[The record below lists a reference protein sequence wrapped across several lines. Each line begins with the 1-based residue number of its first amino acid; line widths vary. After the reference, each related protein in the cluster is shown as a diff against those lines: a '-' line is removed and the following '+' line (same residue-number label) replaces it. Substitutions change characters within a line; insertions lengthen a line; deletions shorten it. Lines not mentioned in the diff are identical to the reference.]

1 MPLLKTA
8 ALTRTRQ
15 VFYYEY
21 PSPDDPVLPVG
32 IPRAVIDRA
41 HEAGTRIAVVIAS
54 APVSADRYR
63 ALAALL
69 RQGGLE
75 VRSDYVESLSISG
88 FTAMRN
94 AADDLL
100 DALID
105 GSALVVSW
113 GRSLAPTVVA
123 CAYVMSGLDPVE
135 AMEKASLLRPGRMA
149 PDEEG
154 GFIYHFNDY
163 LNLNGGV
170 RQCDG
175 GADSPFCFVLELLS
189 TAVRG
194 EERLSPIMDAVPASR
209 RRIAEP
215 VPARPEDKALIPE
228 EAPRQEDALTP
239 AAVPAGEGALTPAE
253 SGIDPV
259 LDAALKELDGNRPRR
274 GKKRRKGAL
283 TPSDVPADAG
293 TPSAPLPVTES
304 APLIHDAIIE
314 EIPGTKSEPAK
325 KRRRERPVPRKV
337 VRPVIPAGGPEHQA
351 PFYRSLQ
358 FKLISIISIIIA
370 ASLSGMIFVATYF
383 FSRDSRI
390 QVDENSIKLAEVI
403 ALKVSSD
410 FESIIKRVRLADVTA
425 ARPGQEAVESPLRGD
440 QDVLSAATALRSQD
454 GEGVKLD
461 KFLPNDELMAKLQVT
476 RQAVEA
482 ATAMNG
488 KTLVRA
494 FLGELVI
501 HNVSQALSSPVI
513 ALAMPEERDAGGRV
527 TSIQICFVSLT
538 NIQKAF
544 ETKGGVILAFMVN
557 DQGDIIAHPDVN
569 IVVSGGNYID
579 LPIVKMMMT
588 GNSLSGKTRYA
599 DANGVFNIGS
609 FQKTGI
615 GGCGVITTVEEQRA
629 LEGVYDIQ
637 RRNIYL
643 MIIVLTVG
651 VMVIYYFGRSI
662 TNPVVRLVEATKL
675 IRDGVYQMDI
685 VPTTRDEIGEL
696 TSSFIEMGKG
706 LEEREKIKSAF
717 GKFVNKEIA
726 EAAMRGD
733 LALGG
738 ERKEV
743 AVLFSDIRKFTSI
756 SESLEP
762 EEVVEFLNEYLS
774 RMVGCV
780 NGTHGVV
787 DKFIGDAI
795 MAIWGTPVSHGN
807 DTENAINCALM
818 MRRELIDY
826 NHGRGTDRKPL
837 ITIGC
842 GINMGPVLAGQIGS
856 QDRMEYTVIGDTV
869 NLASRVESLNKPF
882 GTDILIS
889 QDACDIV
896 KDVYAVERMQRI
908 RVKGK
913 EEPQQIFAVLGRFD
927 DPTRPKSVAELRTI
941 LAIEPDIPKLG
952 RDADG
957 GEVKYE
963 ILE

>member
-8 ALTRTRQ
+8 AMTRTRQ

-21 PSPDDPVLPVG
+21 PSADDSALPVG

-41 HEAGTRIAVVIAS
+41 REAGTRIALVIAS

-69 RQGGLE
+69 RQEGLE
-75 VRSDYVESLSISG
+75 VRSNYVESLSIG
-88 FTAMRN
+88 AFTAMRN

-100 DALID
+100 DALMD
-105 GSALVVSW
+105 GSALVIAW

-123 CAYVMSGLDPVE
+123 GAYVTAGLDP
-135 AMEKASLLRPGRMA
+135 AQAIEKASLLRNGRLA
-149 PDEEG
+149 PEQEA
-154 GFIYHFNDY
+154 GFVYHFNDY
-163 LNLNGGV
+163 LNLE
-170 RQCDG
+170 
-175 GADSPFCFVLELLS
+175 GAVGHCGEGAESPSCFVLEILS
-189 TAVRG
+189 PATRG
-194 EERLSPIMDAVPASR
+194 EERLAPIMDAVPASR
-209 RRIAEP
+209 KRDAAP
-215 VPARPEDKALIPE
+215 PPAKPAGE
-228 EAPRQEDALTP
+228 ALTP
-239 AAVPAGEGALTPAE
+239 VETPVTEGALTPGAVPGKAE
-253 SGIDPV
+253 
-259 LDAALKELDGNRPRR
+259 
-274 GKKRRKGAL
+274 AL
-283 TPSDVPADAG
+283 TPGTGTTAAPAPDEALTPGAASAGSEALTPDEAPAPGTQAVPAQ
-293 TPSAPLPVTES
+293 PSAPETPP
-304 APLIHDAIIE
+304 AIHDAIIE
-314 EIPGTKSEPAK
+314 EIPGQKAEPAK
-325 KRRRERPVPRKV
+325 RRRKPRPAPRKA
-337 VRPVIPAGGPEHQA
+337 VRAVTIPTNPDHQA

-403 ALKVSSD
+403 SLKVSSD
-410 FESIIKRVRLADVTA
+410 FESIIKRIRIADVAA
-425 ARPGQEAVESPLRGD
+425 ARPGQEADSPLRGD
-440 QDVLSAATALRSQD
+440 QDVLVAATARRSQD
-454 GEGVKLD
+454 GEGVRLEKL
-461 KFLPNDELMAKLQVT
+461 LPNDELMTRLQVT
-476 RQAVEA
+476 RQAIEA

-488 KTLVRA
+488 KILARA
-494 FLGELVI
+494 FAGELII
-501 HNVSQALSSPVI
+501 HNVSQSLSSPVI

-527 TSIQICFVSLT
+527 ASILVCFVSLA

-544 ETKGGVILAFMVN
+544 ETRGGVILAFMVN

-651 VMVIYYFGRSI
+651 VMIIFYFGRSI
-662 TNPVVRLVEATKL
+662 TDPVVRLVEATKL

-743 AVLFSDIRKFTSI
+743 AVLFSDIRKFTAI

-807 DTENAINCALM
+807 DTENAVNCALM

-826 NHGRGTDRKPL
+826 NRGRGTNRKPL
-837 ITIGC
+837 LSIGL
-842 GINMGPVLAGQIGS
+842 GINTGPVLAGQIGS

-889 QDACDIV
+889 QDAYDAV
-896 KDVYAVERMQRI
+896 KDIFAVERMQKI

-913 EEPQQIFAVLGRFD
+913 EEPQQIFAVLGRLD
-927 DPTRPKSVAELRTI
+927 DPARPQSVARIREM
-941 LAIEPDIPKLG
+941 LAIEPDVPRHG